1 MELQANTD
9 FLFEL
14 LTAVA
19 KTHECFELF
28 MELKQCVMCML
39 SRFIVGCD
47 DLIMIQELGGCQL
60 LKIRKQKQ
68 LQNVMNWWL
77 ETIK

>member
-1 MELQANTD
+1 VVSFVIMGLQTNTD

-28 MELKQCVMCML
+28 MEPKQCVMCML
-39 SRFIVGCD
+39 SNGLK
-47 DLIMIQELGGCQL
+47 DL
-60 LKIRKQKQ
+60 
-68 LQNVMNWWL
+68 
-77 ETIK
+77 